1 MYSNKSL
8 AIVEFEGS
16 MLRNIKKNTSIFY
29 QKGNYFNRKY
39 FIYIREIKREKPKRL
54 NKYHKHIRD

>member
-1 MYSNKSL
+1 M
-8 AIVEFEGS
+8 
-16 MLRNIKKNTSIFY
+16 NIKMAEIIWIKIKKSKKKNIFY

-54 NKYHKHIRD
+54 NKHHKHIRD